1 MTTRFDVFCRP
12 CRGWLVWSH
21 FPPGSRPGLIS
32 IAPTALRAATGCL

>member
-21 FPPGSRPGLIS
+21 FP
-32 IAPTALRAATGCL
+32 RAHARG